1 MRLNTYLIHRVQ
13 GTQYLIE
20 VAEVASA
27 RLRDFFGAQLEKR
40 LVPPLAQQK
49 PGPKPKAERAEARR
63 WMEIS
68 IVSPRFVSPRFPAPA
83 TGEAASK

>member
-27 RLRDFFGAQLEKR
+27 RLRDFRERPLGSGTLRRTVGEAPR
-40 LVPPLAQQK
+40 PPAR
-49 PGPKPKAERAEARR
+49 PAEARTQA
-63 WMEIS
+63 E
-68 IVSPRFVSPRFPAPA
+68 
-83 TGEAASK
+83 G